1 MACRA
6 CSSPIAHRGGL
17 LQKSYPLDTVNDFK
31 VPDQLVADG
40 FDGQGDLTVP
50 NDKAPEG
57 ALSVNTMTQM
67 PLPRRG
73 DVAKRSASEPWRG
86 SGS

>member
-1 MACRA
+1 M
-6 CSSPIAHRGGL
+6 
-17 LQKSYPLDTVNDFK
+17 K
-31 VPDQLVADG
+31 
-40 FDGQGDLTVP
+40 
-50 NDKAPEG
+50 KAPEG

-86 SGS
+86 SGI

>member
-1 MACRA
+1 MCRYNGRLKLQRTA
-6 CSSPIAHRGGL
+6 EVRLDRQFLRGIRIPTTTAYK
-17 LQKSYPLDTVNDFK
+17 Q
-31 VPDQLVADG
+31 
-40 FDGQGDLTVP
+40 
-50 NDKAPEG
+50 KAPEG
-57 ALSVNTMTQM
+57 ALSVITTTQM